1 MTTDDSFFAA
11 LAADLQSEPDLR
23 VTVQRAVGYVRALTR
38 CDEVAV
44 RLHVGGSA
52 APRAAATSSRGERL
66 DGLRDE
72 HGSAAADET
81 VPDEI
86 GGVVLVDDTAH
97 DPSWPAWAAALAAEG
112 VGSVLTVP
120 LAARGSSLGLLSLY
134 AAEAGS
140 LRRWADDDSLELLV
154 RQVAVALVDLRA
166 AEDLETVREARTLVG
181 QAQGI
186 LMERHDLDADQA
198 FAVLRRYS
206 QQGNVKLRDVAAQLV
221 RTRRLPEGRPGR

>member
-44 RLHVGGSA
+44 RLHVGGAA

-66 DGLRDE
+66 DALRE
-72 HGSAAADET
+72 APGTA
-81 VPDEI
+81 PDEGAGI
-86 GGVVLVDDTAH
+86 VLVDDAAH
-97 DPSWPAWAAALAAEG
+97 EPRWPGWTAALAAAG
-112 VGSVLTVP
+112 VGSALTVP
-120 LAARGSSLGLLSLY
+120 LSARGSSLGLLSLY
-134 AAEAGS
+134 AAEAGA
-140 LRRWADDDSLELLV
+140 LRRWVDDESLRLLV

-166 AEDLETVREARTLVG
+166 AEDLETVREARTVVG

-186 LMERHDLDADQA
+186 LMERHELDADQA

-221 RTRRLPEGRPGR
+221 RTRRLPEGRARR

>member
-1 MTTDDSFFAA
+1 VTTDDSFFAA

-66 DGLRDE
+66 DALRDE
-72 HGSAAADET
+72 HGSAADET
-81 VPDEI
+81 VPDE
-86 GGVVLVDDTAH
+86 GAGVVLVDDTVH

-134 AAEAGS
+134 AAEAGA
-140 LRRWADDDSLELLV
+140 LRRWVDDDSLRLLV

-166 AEDLETVREARTLVG
+166 AEDLESVREARTLVG

-186 LMERHDLDADQA
+186 LMERHEIDADQA

-221 RTRRLPEGRPGR
+221 RTRKLPEAPGRR